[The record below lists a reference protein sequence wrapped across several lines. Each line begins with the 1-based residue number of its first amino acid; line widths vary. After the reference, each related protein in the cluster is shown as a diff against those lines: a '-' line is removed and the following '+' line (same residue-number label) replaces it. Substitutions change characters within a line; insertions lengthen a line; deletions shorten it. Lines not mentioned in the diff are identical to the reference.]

1 MDYGFNP
8 QTNKRLFELYYFGI
22 NYCISFR
29 CGSLDCMVLELLGPN
44 LEDLFELCGSKFSLK
59 TVLMIAFQ
67 LLDRIEIVH
76 NRGLVYRDIKPEN
89 FLLGRKSTR
98 ESNIIHLVDFGLATH
113 YKDPNTGMYTQ
124 IVQWSL

>member
-1 MDYGFNP
+1 MDDGFNP
-8 QTNKRLFELYYFGI
+8 QTKKRLFELYYFVVI

-76 NRGLVYRDIKPEN
+76 NRGLVY
-89 FLLGRKSTR
+89 
-98 ESNIIHLVDFGLATH
+98 
-113 YKDPNTGMYTQ
+113 Q
-124 IVQWSL
+124 IQVCTLKLYSGVSKY